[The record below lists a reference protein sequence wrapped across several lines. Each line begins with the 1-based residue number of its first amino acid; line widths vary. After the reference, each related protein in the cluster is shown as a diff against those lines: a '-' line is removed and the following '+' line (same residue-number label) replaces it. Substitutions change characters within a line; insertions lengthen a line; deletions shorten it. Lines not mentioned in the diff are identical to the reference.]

1 MNYKTSYFIFFHQW
15 KEWQRM
21 TSPDSPGKSI
31 LHTHGVLVP
40 SGITVPLNYWLG
52 LNHWGQQI
60 SGEKISRSHSLSAMI
75 WKCERS
81 FCLVSLIMRDMTG
94 RWKAW
99 EDPLTFT
106 IKVVFCRAQMPASNL
121 TTKDQHTPWRTSSI
135 IYIINQENFVATG
148 TKWQSHHY

>member
-21 TSPDSPGKSI
+21 TSPGKSI

-52 LNHWGQQI
+52 LNHWGQ
-60 SGEKISRSHSLSAMI
+60 SLVKRSLSLFICDDMKI
-75 WKCERS
+75 WTNIL
-81 FCLVSLIMRDMTG
+81 CLVSLIMRDMTG

-121 TTKDQHTPWRTSSI
+121 TTKDQHTPRRTSSI
-135 IYIINQENFVATG
+135 IYIIYLENCVAAG
-148 TKWQSHHY
+148 TKWQSWIHY